1 MSLASILEIS
11 MWLVP
16 IELGLGIVLG
26 IYFFSCLT
34 TIYRYLL
41 FYLVVC
47 LGVDILSRVL
57 GELYGNNLALIIVF
71 SFFELMCF
79 YFLFRRC
86 YFKRRVLRHSIMVLL
101 ASLYMFGEIFLLYNV
116 SVQEFQS
123 YSKTLGSFVIVLM
136 TVDFMFEL
144 VRGKNLNN
152 RLLRANSIFIFYFS
166 INMIFFL
173 PINFLINVPSS
184 IKFYLWY
191 ANLFV
196 TVLFYSFIVWE
207 LWRNGLKQKQL
218 QLG

>member
-1 MSLASILEIS
+1 MNLASILEIS

-26 IYFFSCLT
+26 VYFFSSLT
-34 TIYRYLL
+34 TTYRYLL

-47 LGVDILSRVL
+47 LVVDILSRVL
-57 GELYGNNLALIIVF
+57 GELYGNNLTLIVVF
-71 SFFELMCF
+71 SFLELICF
-79 YFLFRRC
+79 YFLLRRC
-86 YFKRRVLRHSIMVLL
+86 YFKRRVLRHSIMVFL

-116 SVQEFQS
+116 SVKEFQS

-136 TVDFMFEL
+136 IVDFLFEL
-144 VRGKNLNN
+144 VRSKQLTSKS
-152 RLLRANSIFIFYFS
+152 LRSNSIFIFYFS

-184 IKFYLWY
+184 IKFYLWC